1 MGTNFYDAKGNHIG
15 KRSAAGL
22 YCWDCEI
29 TLCKLGK
36 EWIHHDFDWYKI
48 CPECGKGYNQESLL
62 DSSAG
67 RELGFNKNEPRRKQ
81 GVATCASFTWSRSI
95 NNIKYPVTD
104 EYGSSYTRD
113 QFLKIVNEECPI
125 HFTHMMGKEFC

>member
-29 TLCKLGK
+29 TLCKQGTSGIHFDTDWHK
-36 EWIHHDFDWYKI
+36 E
-48 CPECGKGYNQESLL
+48 CPICGKGYDQESLL

-67 RELGFNKNEPRRKQ
+67 RELGFNKNEPGRKQ
-81 GVATCASFTWSRSI
+81 GVASCASFTWAMPKDKIRY
-95 NNIKYPVTD
+95 NVTD
-104 EYGSSYTRD
+104 EYGTSYSQE
-113 QFLKIVNEECPI
+113 QFLKIVSEECPI
-125 HFTHMMGKEFC
+125 HFHHMIGERFC